1 MIKQELF
8 PKKSGMNDSNELTDF
23 QEKIDLYLDQAL
35 DQRDERQL
43 LNAVAEDD
51 NCKQML
57 KNAQQYRSFIK
68 NKVHR
73 PNVSSEFI
81 RSIKDKI
88 RVV

>member
-1 MIKQELF
+1 
-8 PKKSGMNDSNELTDF
+8 MNDSNELTDF
-23 QEKIDLYLDQAL
+23 QEKIDLYLDHAL

-57 KNAQQYRSFIK
+57 QNAQQYRSFIK

>member
-1 MIKQELF
+1 
-8 PKKSGMNDSNELTDF
+8 MNDSNELTDF

-35 DQRDERQL
+35 DHRDERQL

-57 KNAQQYRSFIK
+57 ENAQQYRSFIK